1 MHYGGRIV
9 GFYLPQL
16 NKDFCAACAG
26 ACCVGNNSE
35 KSIPVR
41 MLNQAS
47 ARERASI
54 PEKEKQEKGPFPIVL
69 ELNQGLRSGK
79 SFQDCDGSS
88 VSFHQQDFPFHSR
101 CVCISLAHLARLSN
115 TILME

>member
-16 NKDFCAACAG
+16 NKDFCAASAG

-35 KSIPVR
+35 KSIPAR

-47 ARERASI
+47 ARERGPI
-54 PEKEKQEKGPFPIVL
+54 PEKE
-69 ELNQGLRSGK
+69 
-79 SFQDCDGSS
+79 
-88 VSFHQQDFPFHSR
+88 SR
-101 CVCISLAHLARLSN
+101 KRGHFRLSWN
-115 TILME
+115 SIKDSGREKAFRIVMEVLCRSTNKIFLFIPDVFAFPLPIWLAFRILY